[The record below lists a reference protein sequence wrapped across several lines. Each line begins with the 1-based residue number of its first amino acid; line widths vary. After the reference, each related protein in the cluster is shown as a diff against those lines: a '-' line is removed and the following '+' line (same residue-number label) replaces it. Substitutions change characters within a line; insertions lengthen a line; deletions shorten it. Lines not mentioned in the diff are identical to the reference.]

1 VAYGPY
7 DRAYAQNLKT
17 GVNMVNTNNELRE
30 FQTVVSNWQN
40 ACKTIDKFVSD
51 IEESISLQEPLH
63 DIMLEQVSKIL
74 VCEIEDLI
82 QDNWFWLE
90 WEPTVECFYYIYGV
104 ARTNEANRQE
114 GPDYYKVLKNWLD
127 RHDIDEAK
135 LVYTQLDKGDYRIVN
150 RVIVCDNAPDYIDH
164 DLIEQSLGIML
175 HFGFPNDFTR
185 LLD

>member
-1 VAYGPY
+1 VAFGPY

-17 GVNMVNTNNELRE
+17 GVNMVNTNEELSE

-40 ACKTIDKFVSD
+40 ACKAICKLVDDPDEAVA
-51 IEESISLQEPLH
+51 LQEPIH
-63 DIMLEQVSKIL
+63 DAMLEQVSKIL

-82 QDNWFWLE
+82 QDNWHWLD

-104 ARTNEANRQE
+104 AWTNEANRQK

-127 RHDIDEAK
+127 RHDIDETK
-135 LVYTQLDKGDYRIVN
+135 LVYTQLGKCDYRIIN
-150 RVIVCDNAPDYIDH
+150 RIIVCDNASNYTDH

>member
-114 GPDYYKVLKNWLD
+114 GPDNMMN
-127 RHDIDEAK
+127 
-135 LVYTQLDKGDYRIVN
+135 G
-150 RVIVCDNAPDYIDH
+150 
-164 DLIEQSLGIML
+164 
-175 HFGFPNDFTR
+175 
-185 LLD
+185 